1 MTDDAET
8 PGRLLAFK
16 NRLHEPGG
24 KQPAFKGTI
33 SIQGSTDDRL
43 AVLWARKSKKT
54 GKTYF
59 QGRMSESATALI
71 DKLADGHADN
81 ETAND
86 DQDDDSKL
94 KPGDI
99 LLFPNE
105 QKKPGTNLPDYFGSC
120 HPGKD
125 DKPQR
130 LDVWAK
136 VDKYGKPMLSGN
148 VTKQRPKQ
156 EPEQKQDAPKPAKK
170 RQRSMSV

>member
-1 MTDDAET
+1 MTNDPEK

-16 NRLHEPGG
+16 NKDHEPGG

-33 SIQGSTDDRL
+33 SIQGSAENRHV
-43 AVLWARKSKKT
+43 VLWARKSKRT

-59 QGRMSESATALI
+59 QGRLGESAAAQI
-71 DKLADGHADN
+71 DKLADGHADD
-81 ETAND
+81 ETVND
-86 DQDDDSKL
+86 GQETESDL

-99 LLFPNE
+99 RLFPNE
-105 QKKPGTNLPDYFGSC
+105 QKKPDTNLPDYFGSC
-120 HPGKD
+120 LPGKN

-148 VTKQRPKQ
+148 VTEQKPKQ
-156 EPEQKQDAPKPAKK
+156 EPEQKQDAPKPVKK